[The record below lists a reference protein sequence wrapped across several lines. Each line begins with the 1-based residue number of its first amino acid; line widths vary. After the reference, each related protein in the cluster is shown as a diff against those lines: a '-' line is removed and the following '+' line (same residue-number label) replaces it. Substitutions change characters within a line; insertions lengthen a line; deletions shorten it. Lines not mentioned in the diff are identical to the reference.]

1 MRWGFM
7 SALNFCTLPI
17 NCYINC
23 VVTHAPLAL
32 FFMPEVVSLLLS
44 LALFPRWTVF

>member
-1 MRWGFM
+1 M
-7 SALNFCTLPI
+7 SAFNASTLPI

-32 FFMPEVVSLLLS
+32 SPMLEVVSLLLS
-44 LALFPRWTVF
+44 LALCPRWTVS